1 MHGPSGL
8 SQFSHGFVNNWNNL
22 KNKISKSEMCLMPF
36 ITSSEQRYT
45 ELTWLHQNQKPFGTK
60 YSRVDQVKFF
70 KGCLPRIF
78 TWSKWY
84 AKL

>member
-1 MHGPSGL
+1 
-8 SQFSHGFVNNWNNL
+8 
-22 KNKISKSEMCLMPF
+22 MCLMPL

-70 KGCLPRIF
+70 KGCLPRSF
-78 TWSKWY
+78 T
-84 AKL
+84 